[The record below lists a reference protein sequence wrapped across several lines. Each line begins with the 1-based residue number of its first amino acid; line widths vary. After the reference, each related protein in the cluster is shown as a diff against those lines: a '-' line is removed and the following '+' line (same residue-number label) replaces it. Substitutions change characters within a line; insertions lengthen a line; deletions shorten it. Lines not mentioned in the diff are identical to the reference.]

1 MIYTVTFNPAVDYA
15 LRVGEIKRGQVN
27 RTVFDRVSF
36 GGKGINVSTVLKTLG
51 VESTALGFAAGF
63 TGEALEK
70 GLEAR
75 GINTKFIHLDEGMTR
90 ICVKLYEEKDGCET
104 EINPAGPVIP
114 PKKVKELTDS
124 LMSLKEG
131 DILVLAGSVPGSV
144 SGDIYK
150 DICAGLHDSGVM
162 IAADASGELLT
173 GLLPYRPFAVKPN
186 HAEAG
191 EICGI
196 EVTSPE
202 HAKECACALREMG
215 ARNAIVSMAE
225 QGAALAAED
234 GRVYFA
240 KAPKG
245 KAVNSV
251 GAGDSMLAGFLAGFL
266 ETGDMRQ
273 SLLRGIAAGSA
284 TAFSEGLASR
294 EDYDRI
300 LKEIIH
306 EDRSGI

>member
-15 LRVGEIKRGQVN
+15 LRVGEVKRGQVN
-27 RTVFDRVSF
+27 RTVSDEVSF

-70 GLEAR
+70 GLKKN
-75 GINTKFIHLDEGMTR
+75 GINAEFIHLDEGMTR
-90 ICVKLYEEKDGCET
+90 ICIKLYEEADGAET

-114 PKKVKELTDS
+114 KEKINELTS
-124 LMSLKEG
+124 RLKALREG
-131 DILVLAGSVPGSV
+131 DTLVLAGSVPGSV

-150 DICAGLHDSGVM
+150 QICKDLAGSGVR
-162 IAADASGELLT
+162 IAADASGDLLT
-173 GLLPYRPFAVKPN
+173 GILPYRPFIVKPN

-196 EVTSPE
+196 EATTPD
-202 HAKECACALREMG
+202 HARECAAALREMG
-215 ARNAIVSMAE
+215 AQNAIVSMAE
-225 QGAALAAED
+225 KGAALAAAD
-234 GRVYFA
+234 GNVYFIA
-240 KAPKG
+240 APKG
-245 KAVNSV
+245 VAVNSV
-251 GAGDSMLAGFLAGFL
+251 GAGDSMLAGFLAGFIA
-266 ETGDMRQ
+266 TGDYRQ

-284 TAFSEGLASR
+284 TAFSKGLASR

-300 LKEIIH
+300 LKEI
-306 EDRSGI
+306 SQ